1 MGIFINMI
9 NINKK
14 QNQMKKMIIA
24 MAAVIAFASCNS
36 NGSTG
41 TTTATDSTNV
51 TVDSTKVD
59 STATV
64 VDTTATTP
72 DVKVK

>member
-1 MGIFINMI
+1 
-9 NINKK
+9 
-14 QNQMKKMIIA
+14 MKKMIIA
-24 MAAVIAFASCNS
+24 MAAMIAFASCNS

-41 TTTATDSTNV
+41 TTTADSTSVKTDSLA
-51 TVDSTKVD
+51 VD
-59 STATV
+59 STAKV